1 MLSPPSS
8 PPALPS
14 ISALLNRIV
23 ELEEALRAHTDP
35 PPPPLPPS
43 PSPPPPPP
51 PASPALPSPLAAAA
65 DHNWNV
71 IGSLAGLAGLLL
83 LLLLAAAL
91 FYFRKHRRF
100 TNVLRGLRT
109 TTSTL
114 ERRHQSLSDVGVEL
128 PAALVER
135 MNDAPGPSEVTD
147 PVEVERDAGRQLLR
161 DKIAESG
168 GGGGGGLGLA
178 SNGRMSPLP
187 ADEPHFDVVEA
198 ISEAGSADAALLAA
212 VCRYASAAEVRELLE
227 HGASPNT
234 SFLHHSALA
243 LAVRCCSSQASK
255 ALLDAR
261 ANVDSKDPQGWTA
274 LMHAIDAHSPTFSRE
289 TILVQLLDAGAAVD
303 VWGHDLRGPFEL
315 MEEKVGVGE
324 KSHSRATGERR
335 PHRAYAPRLQPLLP
349 TVTASLT
356 CGGYS
361 LSCIRLQASGASPS
375 SCTSTAVRRRCSSC
389 PTTAATRRARQ
400 RHLCRALCRS
410 RYISIYMCRPLGPPT
425 RQMRRAAPPRTWHC
439 SFGFP
444 AQQYPSP
451 PSPTLLFTTEIW
463 WGVVAGGR
471 PLLSRALASAFL
483 ITPSGGDR
491 PPRGAYGLEAS
502 RSRA

>member
-1 MLSPPSS
+1 M
-8 PPALPS
+8 
-14 ISALLNRIV
+14 
-23 ELEEALRAHTDP
+23 
-35 PPPPLPPS
+35 
-43 PSPPPPPP
+43 
-51 PASPALPSPLAAAA
+51 
-65 DHNWNV
+65 HNWNV
-71 IGSLAGLAGLLL
+71 IGPLAGLAGLLL
-83 LLLLAAAL
+83 VLLLAAAL

-100 TNVLRGLRT
+100 TNSTPRFT
-109 TTSTL
+109 FSTSTL
-114 ERRHQSLSDVGVEL
+114 ERDQSLSDVVVEL
-128 PAALVER
+128 PAALVQR
-135 MNDAPGPSEVTD
+135 TNDAPGPSEMTD

-168 GGGGGGLGLA
+168 GGGLGLA
-178 SNGRMSPLP
+178 ANGRMSPLP

-274 LMHAIDAHSPTFSRE
+274 LMHAIDAHSATFSRE

-335 PHRAYAPRLQPLLP
+335 LTELMHQHSGPATVQLVPDDRSDDEGEAAAALPGFRSSLLQKFGGGPAVDRCAPAPLPAPFLSP
-349 TVTASLT
+349 RQVATAPLVERMGSKQAAVVPNPLRYSNTV
-356 CGGYS
+356 
-361 LSCIRLQASGASPS
+361 R
-375 SCTSTAVRRRCSSC
+375 
-389 PTTAATRRARQ
+389 
-400 RHLCRALCRS
+400 
-410 RYISIYMCRPLGPPT
+410 
-425 RQMRRAAPPRTWHC
+425 
-439 SFGFP
+439 
-444 AQQYPSP
+444 
-451 PSPTLLFTTEIW
+451 
-463 WGVVAGGR
+463 
-471 PLLSRALASAFL
+471 
-483 ITPSGGDR
+483 
-491 PPRGAYGLEAS
+491 
-502 RSRA
+502 

>member
-1 MLSPPSS
+1 MTPSAPPAPPSR
-8 PPALPS
+8 
-14 ISALLNRIV
+14 SALLNRIE
-23 ELEEALRAHTDP
+23 ELEEALRAHTDQP
-35 PPPPLPPS
+35 PPLLPPS
-43 PSPPPPPP
+43 PSLPPPPP
-51 PASPALPSPLAAAA
+51 PAPPVLPPPLAAG
-65 DHNWNV
+65 DVHDWNV
-71 IGSLAGLAGLLL
+71 IGPLAGLAGLLL
-83 LLLLAAAL
+83 LLLAAAL
-91 FYFRKHRRF
+91 LYFRKHRRF
-100 TNVLRGLRT
+100 TNVLRGLRKP
-109 TTSTL
+109 TSSL
-114 ERRHQSLSDVGVEL
+114 ERHQSLSDVVVEL

-135 MNDAPGPSEVTD
+135 MNEVPGPSEVTD

-161 DKIAESG
+161 DKIAES

-335 PHRAYAPRLQPLLP
+335 PYRAHAPRLQPLLH
-349 TVTASLT
+349 TVTASIIY
-356 CGGYS
+356 GY
-361 LSCIRLQASGASPS
+361 
-375 SCTSTAVRRRCSSC
+375 
-389 PTTAATRRARQ
+389 
-400 RHLCRALCRS
+400 
-410 RYISIYMCRPLGPPT
+410 
-425 RQMRRAAPPRTWHC
+425 RRAAPHRAHA
-439 SFGFP
+439 P
-444 AQQYPSP
+444 AQRS
-451 PSPTLLFTTEIW
+451 
-463 WGVVAGGR
+463 GDGAARARR
-471 PLLSRALASAFL
+471 PQR
-483 ITPSGGDR
+483 R
-491 PPRGAYGLEAS
+491 
-502 RSRA
+502 

>member
-1 MLSPPSS
+1 MSAPAAPP
-8 PPALPS
+8 PS
-14 ISALLNRIV
+14 ISALLNRIE
-23 ELEEALRAHTDP
+23 ELEEALRAHTDQP
-35 PPPPLPPS
+35 PPLLPPS

-51 PASPALPSPLAAAA
+51 PALPSPLAATTAV
-65 DHNWNV
+65 HNWNV
-71 IGSLAGLAGLLL
+71 IGPLAGLAGLLL
-83 LLLLAAAL
+83 VLLLAAAL

-100 TNVLRGLRT
+100 TNSTPRFT
-109 TTSTL
+109 FSTSTL
-114 ERRHQSLSDVGVEL
+114 ERDQSLSDVVVEL
-128 PAALVER
+128 PAALVQR
-135 MNDAPGPSEVTD
+135 TNDAPGPSEMTD

-168 GGGGGGLGLA
+168 GGGLGLA
-178 SNGRMSPLP
+178 ANGRMSPLP

-274 LMHAIDAHSPTFSRE
+274 LMHAIDAHSATFSRE

-335 PHRAYAPRLQPLLP
+335 TPSPSLCTSAAAPSAHGYSLLLHTGLQPLLH
-349 TVTASLT
+349 T
-356 CGGYS
+356 
-361 LSCIRLQASGASPS
+361 
-375 SCTSTAVRRRCSSC
+375 
-389 PTTAATRRARQ
+389 
-400 RHLCRALCRS
+400 
-410 RYISIYMCRPLGPPT
+410 
-425 RQMRRAAPPRTWHC
+425 
-439 SFGFP
+439 
-444 AQQYPSP
+444 
-451 PSPTLLFTTEIW
+451 
-463 WGVVAGGR
+463 VAGERRLTELMHQHSGPATVQLVPDDR
-471 PLLSRALASAFL
+471 SDDEGEAAAALPGFVPQLVYKCAAH
-483 ITPSGGDR
+483 
-491 PPRGAYGLEAS
+491 
-502 RSRA
+502 